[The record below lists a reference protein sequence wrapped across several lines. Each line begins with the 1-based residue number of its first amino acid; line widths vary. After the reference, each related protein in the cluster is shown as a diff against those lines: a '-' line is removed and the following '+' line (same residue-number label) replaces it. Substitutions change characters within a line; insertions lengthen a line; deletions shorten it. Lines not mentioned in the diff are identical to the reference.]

1 MFSFYLRKLFLG
13 CYRYCCSP
21 KTFLLGPP
29 SSSLA
34 GASAVCCSSAIPPFF
49 IMRKAGGSDIKAEG
63 KKERTKPKRKQGG
76 WRTEMRRRPAYF
88 FFSRRRRYLSSY
100 AGPVLC
106 LLRLL
111 LILGFSSFS
120 LRDTAGASLMR
131 PIRRHLGVT
140 WSRCGGNAEQ
150 APLSS
155 RAFPESP
162 SPLPFFPRSCRRM
175 RPNKVSEERPERLPS
190 SPSPDKEMRRAK
202 TRGSWKNKRGCHL
215 KNTRRR
221 EVGRANG
228 GKARASA

>member
-1 MFSFYLRKLFLG
+1 
-13 CYRYCCSP
+13 
-21 KTFLLGPP
+21 
-29 SSSLA
+29 
-34 GASAVCCSSAIPPFF
+34 
-49 IMRKAGGSDIKAEG
+49 
-63 KKERTKPKRKQGG
+63 
-76 WRTEMRRRPAYF
+76 MRRRPAYF

-202 TRGSWKNKRGCHL
+202 TRGSGKNKRGCHL

-221 EVGRANG
+221 EGERGKSARFCLSTLFDLLESEEGREGSRRHEYG
-228 GKARASA
+228 GDSRLRVFLTKKNL